1 MTAARRVPLTAAQ
14 VHRADAVIAA
24 LSRVWPACF
33 QVYEPRRRPL
43 AIGIDKVVI
52 EQMAPAIKAGR
63 ISEADIKM
71 ALRCYVGA
79 TGYLRGRAIIGN
91 PRIGLDGQAAGPA
104 VTEADARSARRML
117 AQRSK
122 KKLERNGA
130 RQKGGADEQPNEELF
145 VDEKGTTAP
154 EVNRMRGRTREPL
167 LRQA

>member
-1 MTAARRVPLTAAQ
+1 MTAARRPPFTPAQ
-14 VHRADAVIAA
+14 IVRADAVIAA
-24 LSRVWPACF
+24 LARLWPQCF
-33 QVYEPRRRPL
+33 AVYERRRRPL

-145 VDEKGTTAP
+145 VDEKGAAAP
-154 EVNRMRGRTREPL
+154 EVNRNAAEPVKPS
-167 LRQA
+167 